1 MIVSLTPQIIADLQ
15 QAFNNQEGFLK
26 DTIVKEKYKELPEI
40 KYPYVIVEEIL
51 NSEVFSRSTTQG
63 ERTTALGYQV
73 TAYCRDTEDYD
84 AIDSLK
90 LMLDVIYDCLKLP
103 KYNMQRI
110 GTPAIIPY
118 ISDSTVM
125 TGALRYNC
133 VYDYDTNLIYRS

>member
-26 DTIVKEKYKELPEI
+26 DTIVKEKYKELPGI

-73 TAYCRDTEDYD
+73 TAYCRDTKDYD

-103 KYNMQRI
+103 NYNMQRV